1 VDERMMVTATDQD
14 HVILDRIELVNEL
27 ETLLQGR
34 LGSRVFDLHLD
45 VRAGGLVLVGHT
57 HSYYAK
63 QLAQQALLT
72 ITCLPL
78 EANEIE
84 VD

>member
-1 VDERMMVTATDQD
+1 MAIATDQEY
-14 HVILDRIELVNEL
+14 VILDRIEAVNEL

-34 LGSRVFDLHLD
+34 LGNRVYDLHLD

-63 QLAQQALLT
+63 QLAQQALLA
-72 ITCLPL
+72 ITCLPVQ
-78 EANEIE
+78 ANEIE